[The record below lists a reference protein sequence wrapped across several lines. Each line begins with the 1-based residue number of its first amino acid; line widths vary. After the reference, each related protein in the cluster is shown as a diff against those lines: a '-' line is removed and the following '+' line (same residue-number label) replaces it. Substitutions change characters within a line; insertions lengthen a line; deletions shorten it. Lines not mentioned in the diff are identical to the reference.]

1 MTLSAFRH
9 LERLPGATHP
19 AVYGVDFD
27 CGCGEEHM
35 GLVSHSDLDW
45 APLGAEAGRFLNLMT
60 SAYDDAGA
68 DLTAIAAARLR
79 AGEWPWSFY
88 CYPEARPRPVFPSS
102 FVAVAPGERFLGL
115 AVRCPVCGALSVNLV
130 TQAHVDL
137 PFWNDASVGVVDHV
151 FSDDALAAVAE
162 FSAEL
167 RSARFDE
174 RRLHLE

>member
-1 MTLSAFRH
+1 MA
-9 LERLPGATHP
+9 ATP
-19 AVYGVDFD
+19 RRNMY
-27 CGCGEEHM
+27 
-35 GLVSHSDLDW
+35 
-45 APLGAEAGRFLNLMT
+45 
-60 SAYDDAGA
+60 
-68 DLTAIAAARLR
+68 LR
-79 AGEWPWSFY
+79 
-88 CYPEARPRPVFPSS
+88 RPRRRIHR
-102 FVAVAPGERFLGL
+102 ERFLGL
-115 AVRCPVCGALSVNLV
+115 AVRCPACGALSVNLV